1 VEQGPRLRGCDRG
14 AGQRARVGPS
24 PLARL
29 RGQIPVQARGPSSA
43 LRRAPLQ
50 RGSTAKRLLPAAD
63 ALIFALP
70 PCHAEAAALIPPPR
84 VHRHRYHGV
93 LAPNAP
99 LRAQVSAW
107 ARPPNPQLPAVAP
120 AQQPQRSPAR
130 TLWALLLARIY
141 EVLPLRCALCGSE
154 MRIIAFVTDCP
165 AIHSILRYL
174 GEPTAAPEV
183 ASARG
188 PPLWEQAAQF
198 HWDDTPAPA
207 PEYVFDQ
214 RVSW

>member
-1 VEQGPRLRGCDRG
+1 M
-14 AGQRARVGPS
+14 
-24 PLARL
+24 
-29 RGQIPVQARGPSSA
+29 
-43 LRRAPLQ
+43 
-50 RGSTAKRLLPAAD
+50 
-63 ALIFALP
+63 
-70 PCHAEAAALIPPPR
+70 
-84 VHRHRYHGV
+84 

-99 LRAQVSAW
+99 LRARVTAW

-130 TLWALLLARIY
+130 YLWALLLARIY

-154 MRIIAFVTDCP
+154 MRIIAFVTERP
-165 AIHSILRYL
+165 AIHCILRYL

-183 ASARG
+183 APARG
-188 PPLWEQAAQF
+188 PPLWEQAAQL
-198 HWDDTPAPA
+198 HWDNTPAPA